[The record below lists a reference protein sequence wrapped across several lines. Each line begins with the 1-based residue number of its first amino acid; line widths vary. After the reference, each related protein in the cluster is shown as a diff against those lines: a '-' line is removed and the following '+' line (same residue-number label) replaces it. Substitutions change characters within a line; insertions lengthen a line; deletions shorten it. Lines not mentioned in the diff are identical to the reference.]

1 MHRPIHRRVAIRTA
15 AAHAARRQ
23 AAQGQDAAD
32 PHCGETGVMDATD
45 IAREGRERKVLD
57 TEKDDPTAKRE
68 YADLT
73 YKQQVSDDLE
83 IGVTA

>member
-1 MHRPIHRRVAIRTA
+1 
-15 AAHAARRQ
+15 
-23 AAQGQDAAD
+23 
-32 PHCGETGVMDATD
+32 MDATD